1 MPGLSL
7 SDVLARNYRTVSVA
21 QLFAMFKDVDFSVF
35 KQFGVTEQS
44 RLQFRAAFF
53 TLTNTSSFNA
63 SV

>member
-1 MPGLSL
+1 MFLLEIAAPFPW
-7 SDVLARNYRTVSVA
+7 RNCSRCS
-21 QLFAMFKDVDFSVF
+21 KDLDFSVF